1 MTEDRLGRSRI
12 TKGPAFACSWLGSS
26 AAERQLI
33 TVAREQL
40 GKGVRIETL
49 ERLLLRS
56 VEVRTHRP
64 RARVS
69 IYEGCN

>member
-1 MTEDRLGRSRI
+1 MTKDRFGRSRI
-12 TKGPAFACSWLGSS
+12 TKGPVFACSWLGS

-49 ERLLLRS
+49 EGLLSRR
-56 VEVRTHRP
+56 VEVRTHTA
-64 RARVS
+64 RARGS